1 MYYLCKF
8 IFEKMKNNLI
18 KKNRYLYGSCSND
31 FLGEEDKK
39 C

>member
-18 KKNRYLYGSCSND
+18 KNRYLYDSCSND
-31 FLGEEDKK
+31 FLDKEDKK